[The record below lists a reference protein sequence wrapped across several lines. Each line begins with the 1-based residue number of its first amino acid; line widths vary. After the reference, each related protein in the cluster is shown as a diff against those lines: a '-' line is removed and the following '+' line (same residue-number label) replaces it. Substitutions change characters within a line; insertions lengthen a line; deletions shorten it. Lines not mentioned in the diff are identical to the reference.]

1 MEEIALSRTHETM
14 LAEGDLWRV
23 RDLVCTAGPRDRP
36 FEERHEEA
44 CIAAVLGG
52 SFAYRSTH
60 GRVTLAPGALLLG
73 NAGRC
78 FTCDHE
84 HAAGDRCVSITLAPA
99 LLEEI
104 ATDIPGL
111 RRAAFAVHRIPPLP
125 ATAPA
130 LAAIESGTEDWEEIA
145 IAIAGRALALLADAP
160 VMRVGAADE
169 RRVTTALGVIAA
181 SPAEPHSLAALAAR
195 AGLSRYRFLRVFRA
209 VAGVTPHQFVLRTRL
224 HRAAIRLRR
233 ECGAISAIAY
243 DEGFGDLSTFNARFR
258 RTFGCAPSAY
268 RRRNAVT

>member
-1 MEEIALSRTHETM
+1 MSRTHERL

-23 RDLVCTAGPRDRP
+23 RDLVCAAGPHDRP
-36 FEERHEEA
+36 FEERHDEA

-73 NAGRC
+73 NAGQC
-78 FTCDHE
+78 FTCGHE

-104 ATDIPGL
+104 AADIPGL
-111 RRAAFAVHRIPPLP
+111 RRAAFAAHRIPPLP

-130 LAAIESGTEDWEEIA
+130 LAAIESRTEDWEEIA
-145 IAIAGRALALLADAP
+145 VALAGRALTLLADAP
-160 VMRVGAADE
+160 AMRVGAVHE
-169 RRVTTALGVIAA
+169 RRVTAALSVIAA
-181 SPAEPHSLAALAAR
+181 APAEPHSLAALAAR

-209 VAGVTPHQFVLRTRL
+209 VAGVTPYQFVLRTRL
-224 HRAAIRLRR
+224 GRAAIRLRR
-233 ECGAISAIAY
+233 EPISISAIAY

-268 RRRNAVT
+268 RRRSAVR